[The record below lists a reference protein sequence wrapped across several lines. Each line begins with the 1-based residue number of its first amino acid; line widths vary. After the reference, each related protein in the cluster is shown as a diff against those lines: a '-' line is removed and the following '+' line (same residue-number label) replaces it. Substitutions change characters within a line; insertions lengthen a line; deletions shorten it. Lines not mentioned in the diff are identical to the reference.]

1 MLNLSVRSAI
11 LQVNGQ
17 TPRTGEV
24 TIFVAPMSNSS
35 AVSENRKIPAQP
47 SKLDQVNP
55 FRVMTVMHRAA
66 ELEAEGRHIIH
77 MEVGEPDFI
86 TAKPIIDAAKAALDA
101 GHTQYTSAPG
111 IPRLRS
117 RVAEH
122 YKHLYGVDIDPG
134 RVLITPG
141 ASAGLMLLAHLL
153 IAAEDEILLADPAYP
168 CVRNFIHLANGN
180 PKLLPVTVNDNYQP
194 TLAALKGAI
203 TEKTRGVW
211 LASPSNPT
219 GTILSRK
226 RLSSIC
232 DWAAAENLHV
242 LVDEIYHGLHYVEDL
257 PSVLE
262 FSQQAFVVNSF
273 SKYFGMTGWRLGWIV
288 VPQAYIEKA
297 NILAQNLYI
306 SAPSVAQYA
315 ALAAFDNETRSIF
328 EQRRAAFRER
338 RDYLS
343 AELSQMGFGLP
354 ELIEGAFYI
363 YADISKFSDD
373 AEAFCSAM
381 LEQQGVALTPG
392 TDFGVHESKRFV
404 RFAFTTSM
412 ENLVEGV
419 ARLRKVLVS

>member
-1 MLNLSVRSAI
+1 MPQPSAESET
-11 LQVNGQ
+11 VNE
-17 TPRTGEV
+17 PE
-24 TIFVAPMSNSS
+24 
-35 AVSENRKIPAQP
+35 KL

-66 ELEAEGRHIIH
+66 ELEAIGRHIVH
-77 MEVGEPDFI
+77 MEVGEPDFT
-86 TAKPIIDAAKAALDA
+86 TAQPIIDAAKVALDA
-101 GHTQYTSAPG
+101 GYTHYTSAPG
-111 IPRLRS
+111 IPQLRACL
-117 RVAEH
+117 AEH
-122 YKHLYGVDIDPG
+122 YRNLYGVDISPQ
-134 RVLITPG
+134 RILIAPG

-153 IAAEDEILLADPAYP
+153 IASGDEILLADPAYP

-180 PKLLPVTVNDNYQP
+180 PKLLPVTVEDNYQP
-194 TLAALKGAI
+194 TLAMLKDAAS
-203 TEKTRGVW
+203 KQTRGVW

-226 RLSSIC
+226 RLKEIC
-232 DWAAAENLHV
+232 DWAASENLHV
-242 LVDEIYHGLHYVEDL
+242 LVDEIYHGLHYVDDL

-262 FSQQAFVVNSF
+262 ISQEAFVVNSF

-288 VPQAYIEKA
+288 VPESYTDKA

-315 ALAAFDNETRSIF
+315 ALAAFNDATRETF

-354 ELIEGAFYI
+354 EEIEGAFYI
-363 YADISKFSDD
+363 YADISRFSDD
-373 AEAFCSAM
+373 AEAFCREM
-381 LEQQGVALTPG
+381 LENHGVALTPG
-392 TDFGVHESKRFV
+392 TDFGESESNRFV

-412 ENLVEGV
+412 ENLKKGV
-419 ARLRKVLVS
+419 DRLRRALAS